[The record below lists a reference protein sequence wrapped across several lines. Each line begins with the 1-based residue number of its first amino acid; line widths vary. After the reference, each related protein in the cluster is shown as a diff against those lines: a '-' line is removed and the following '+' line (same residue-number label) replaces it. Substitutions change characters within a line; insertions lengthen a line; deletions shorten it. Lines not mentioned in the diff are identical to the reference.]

1 MNKIATFLLLL
12 VLSIL
17 LNLVYSLNEKRYD
30 ESYEDLLNG
39 EFWRRNEKGILVKDQ
54 ANSEIKRATK
64 LKGFLKAKGKG
75 KRFYNNGLYSNVFGN
90 RAEYNNLYP
99 SRNNDE
105 DFSNFYKR
113 KV

>member
-1 MNKIATFLLLL
+1 MNKKATFLLLL

-39 EFWRRNEKGILVKDQ
+39 EFWGRNEKGILSQDHQ
-54 ANSEIKRATK
+54 ANNEIKRATK

-90 RAEYNNLYP
+90 RAEYNNLYS

-105 DFSNFYKR
+105 DF
-113 KV
+113 